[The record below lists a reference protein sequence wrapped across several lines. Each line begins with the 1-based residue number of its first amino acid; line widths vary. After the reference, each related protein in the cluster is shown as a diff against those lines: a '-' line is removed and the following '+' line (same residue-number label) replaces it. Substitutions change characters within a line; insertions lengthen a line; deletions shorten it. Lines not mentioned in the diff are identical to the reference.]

1 MKVCV
6 ISSVHPCFDVRI
18 FEKQARSLAAAGYEV
33 TLVGIA
39 DFKERLVEGIRV
51 LGLPQPGSRALRP
64 LNWWRILRIAVRE
77 RAELYHLHDPEL
89 LPLGV
94 LIKVLTGRPT
104 IYDVH
109 ENYPQDILTKEWI
122 PGPLRQLVSAIF
134 RVFEDQAVKLMDG
147 VVVVNRHLERRFG
160 HKTRVATVRNYSR
173 LEPFLESEGRT
184 NRDDSRTAPYFI
196 YAGRVSDDR
205 GIDECLRALES
216 LGDTGARLLCAGRI
230 GHVSNEALRG
240 LLQDRQPD
248 EFFKYLGLL
257 PYEEIPGLFREAL
270 AGLLCFQPTP
280 NNLLGTPNKLF
291 EYMSAGIP
299 VIASDF
305 PFIREVVEH
314 ADCGL
319 LVQPDDIGQISSAM
333 AHILHHPEEA
343 ARMGENGFRAAR
355 ERYNW
360 RLEEKKLLSL
370 YEDLLGKG
378 PATA

>member
-6 ISSVHPCFDVRI
+6 LSSVHPCFDVRI
-18 FEKQARSLAAAGYEV
+18 FEKQARSLSAAGYEV
-33 TLVGIA
+33 TLAGIA
-39 DFKERLVEGIRV
+39 DFKERFVEGIRV
-51 LGLPQPGSRALRP
+51 LGLPQPRSRALRP
-64 LNWWRILRIAVRE
+64 LNWWRILRIALRE
-77 RAELYHLHDPEL
+77 KAELYHVHDPEL
-89 LPLGV
+89 LPV
-94 LIKVLTGRPT
+94 CMLIRIATGRPA

-109 ENYPQDILTKEWI
+109 ENYPEDILTKEWI
-122 PGPLRQLVSAIF
+122 PDPLRQLVSAIF
-134 RVFEDQAVKLMDG
+134 RAFEDQAVRLMDG
-147 VVVVNRHLERRFG
+147 VVVVNQHLEQRFA

-184 NRDDSRTAPYFI
+184 SRNDSRTIPYFV

-205 GIDECLRALES
+205 GIHECLRALES
-216 LGDTGARLLCAGRI
+216 LGDTGARLFCAGRI
-230 GHVSNEALRG
+230 GHVSNETLRG

-248 EFFKYLGLL
+248 KFFKYLGLL
-257 PYEEIPGLFREAL
+257 PYEEIPGLFRKAL

-305 PFIREVVEH
+305 PFIREVVED

-319 LVQPDDIGQISSAM
+319 LVQPDDPGQIASAM
-333 AHILHHPEEA
+333 DHLLHHPEVA
-343 ARMGENGFRAAR
+343 ARMGENGLRAAR

-360 RLEEKKLLSL
+360 QLEERKLLSL
-370 YEDLLGKG
+370 YDEVLGKP
-378 PATA
+378 PARA

>member
-6 ISSVHPCFDVRI
+6 LSSVHPCFDVRI

-39 DFKERLVEGIRV
+39 DFKEQFVEGIRV

-77 RAELYHLHDPEL
+77 RAELYHVHDPEL
-89 LPLGV
+89 LPVSL
-94 LIKVLTGRPT
+94 LIKVLAGRPA

-122 PGPLRQLVSAIF
+122 PGPFRGIISAIF

-147 VVVVNRHLERRFG
+147 VVVVNRHLEQRFA

-173 LEPFLESEGRT
+173 LEPFLEAQVRT
-184 NRDDSRTAPYFI
+184 NQDDSRVAPYFV

-205 GIDECLRALES
+205 GIGECLQALES
-216 LGDTGARLLCAGRI
+216 LGDAGVRLLCAGRL
-230 GHVSNEALRG
+230 GHVTHESLRALLEDSHPGEPFR
-240 LLQDRQPD
+240 
-248 EFFKYLGLL
+248 YLGVL
-257 PYEEIPGLFREAL
+257 PYEEIPELFRKAL

-291 EYMSAGIP
+291 EYMAAGIP

-305 PFIREVVEH
+305 PFIREVVED

-319 LVQPDDIGQISSAM
+319 LVQPDDPGQIASAM
-333 AHILHHPEEA
+333 AHLLHHPQDA
-343 ARMGENGFRAAR
+343 ARMGENGFRSAQ
-355 ERYNW
+355 EKYNW
-360 RLEEKKLLSL
+360 QMEEKELLSL
-370 YEDLLGKG
+370 YEELLGKD